1 VDFDGDGIG
10 DILSGSWPGDLSF
23 FKGQG
28 KGKYAAAVKLKDKD
42 GKPINAGQAST
53 VFAADWRGTGKL
65 DLLLGCIEGFV
76 WLVPNEGTR
85 TKPAYGKPIKLSA
98 GGKEIRV
105 PHGDSHPILADWE
118 GSGKPGLV
126 VGCGDGSVQWY
137 RNVGTRAAPK
147 LAAGVPLVAAP
158 PQPDW
163 RNPKAS
169 KEAGRGMRAKV
180 WVGDFNGDGLL
191 DLLVGDFAMT
201 WGEAPK
207 LTERDRT
214 RQKEI
219 QVRLSKVNKELEPW
233 GKELNNI
240 YNKADLKTSE
250 GRAKVEALVTKLSAK
265 YKRPLEERTKLYTE
279 LRKFERP
286 MSYHGQVWL
295 YARRPAARAAVP

>member
-10 DILSGSWPGDLSF
+10 DVLSGSWPGELF
-23 FKGQG
+23 LFKGQG
-28 KGKYAAAVKLKDKD
+28 KGKYAAGVPLKDRD
-42 GKPINAGQAST
+42 GKSINAGQAST

-85 TKPAYGKPIKLSA
+85 TKPAYGKPIKLSG
-98 GGKEIRV
+98 GGKEIQV
-105 PHGDSHPILADWE
+105 PHGDSHPVMADWE
-118 GSGKPGLV
+118 GSGVPGLV

-137 RNVGTRAAPK
+137 RNTGSRAEPR
-147 LAAGVPLVAAP
+147 LAAAVTLVPAP

-169 KEAGRGMRAKV
+169 TEAGRGTRAKV
-180 WVGDFNGDGLL
+180 WVGDFNGDGLP
-191 DLLVGDFAMT
+191 DLLLGDFAMT

-207 LTERDRT
+207 LTAADRKK
-214 RQKEI
+214 QKEL
-219 QVRLSKVNKELEPW
+219 QDRVQKVNKELEPYNQ
-233 GKELNNI
+233 ELARN
-240 YNKADLKTSE
+240 YDREDMKTPE
-250 GRAKVEALVTKLSAK
+250 GRARVEALLTKLSAK
-265 YKRPLEERTKLYTE
+265 YKKPLAERSKLYTE

-295 YARRPAARAAVP
+295 YLRRPAERAAVP